1 MKNSSLSLLIML
13 PILLV
18 SIGMYTYTSSQSTII
33 DSNTSMSTAEIEA
46 FNSQFTMYA
55 GKQKGTALK
64 SLMGTLIANA
74 NTYREEPNKLPEV
87 SAEIVKSNSSEDE
100 DLNSEVTV
108 VNAKTPEKNEVDSLQ
123 EYIDALSEIRNSVGN
138 KDEYNVSFEYTNNGV
153 LNQIVIER

>member
-74 NTYREEPNKLPEV
+74 NTYREEPNRLPEV
-87 SAEIVKSNSSEDE
+87 SAEIVKSNSSDEED
-100 DLNSEVTV
+100 SEVTV
-108 VNAKTPEKNEVDSLQ
+108 VNAKTPEINEEDSFQ